1 MTYAGGWYW
10 GWYSFTI
17 CIGSLGNSMEYIS
30 ASSRATPNRM
40 GLLIRHPG
48 GQSCHSD
55 RCYQNAELTKKEK
68 HNSELG
74 TEQSR
79 IEAGGWLA
87 RKQLCR
93 KGTAVPVHK
102 RLTGNQH
109 SIVAAAA
116 TCGWGCS
123 SERGAAATNRAREQ
137 VSTAEALLGELCPLW
152 YPQTRERTPQ
162 QVKEKGTTWFG
173 NWGTW
178 HLRTGWREEV
188 C

>member
-17 CIGSLGNSMEYIS
+17 CIGSLGNSMEYIP

-93 KGTAVPVHK
+93 KGAAVPVHE

-109 SIVAAAA
+109 SVVAATA

-123 SERGAAATNRAREQ
+123 SERGAAAPTEPGD
-137 VSTAEALLGELCPLW
+137 VSVLPKRYWENCVHSGTHR
-152 YPQTRERTPQ
+152 Q
-162 QVKEKGTTWFG
+162 EKGHRSKSG
-173 NWGTW
+173 RKVQHGLGTEA
-178 HLRTGWREEV
+178 HDI
-188 C
+188 